1 MPPTEAALL
10 LGRYPSL
17 GHCTFDYMP
26 LNDLALWASERSQ
39 VLAPHARL
47 NHRQLHRRT
56 ASRALRTWFCL
67 SSMALPSVWR
77 SKFAGKPTGSFFGFH
92 RIDKLDKARVDVIAS
107 GTLERSNVKAC
118 GARGNAGQHGSSLAR
133 GARWPQDN
141 HDASLGSG
149 GSTTLSVTGGC
160 RGWAVMK
167 PPWNHARPRGG
178 PFCSLSKS

>member
-17 GHCTFDYMP
+17 SHCTFDYMP

-47 NHRQLHRRT
+47 NHRQREPQAVHCGP
-56 ASRALRTWFCL
+56 WFCL
-67 SSMALPSVWR
+67 SSIALPSVWR

-92 RIDKLDKARVDVIAS
+92 RIDKLDNALVDVIAS
-107 GTLERSNVKAC
+107 GTLERSNVKAG
-118 GARGNAGQHGSSLAR
+118 GARGNAGQHGSCLAR

-141 HDASLGSG
+141 HDASPWIRREHK
-149 GSTTLSVTGGC
+149 TLSH
-160 RGWAVMK
+160 RWM
-167 PPWNHARPRGG
+167 PWMGR
-178 PFCSLSKS
+178 